1 MSLTFLQASM
11 RPILVAESQ
20 AAEDRLAMANRGLY
34 ERRESIALITSALIV
49 TSMVYAMNTIS
60 MEPPAAKMNPV
71 MVSLVELPETP
82 PPLPPPPELEPRPKQ
97 PSPMQ
102 AQPQPQPQPQPSVP
116 MPPIPQIETVP
127 PSPAPVPVVEVPPPV
142 LVPMGPPQPPVA
154 TPPVPVTM
162 PEAPRSNPAAEG
174 GYQARARALINR
186 NKNYPEEALQMS
198 MTGSV
203 VVVYVIDRG
212 GRLIRAEVDRSSGH
226 SLLDQAALRAVRRT
240 RFEPIPEDAWVAL
253 KEQVFRTRIEFNL
266 E

>member
-1 MSLTFLQASM
+1 M

-20 AAEDRLAMANRGLY
+20 AAEDRLVMANLGLY
-34 ERRESIALITSALIV
+34 ERREPIALITSALIV

-60 MEPPAAKMNPV
+60 MEPPAAKKNPV

-82 PPLPPPPELEPRPKQ
+82 PSPPPPPPPEPEPRPNQ

-102 AQPQPQPQPQPSVP
+102 AQPQPSVP

-127 PSPAPVPVVEVPPPV
+127 PSPAPVPVVEVPPPT
-142 LVPMGPPQPPVA
+142 LVPMDPPQPPVA

-162 PEAPRSNPAAEG
+162 PQAPRSNPAAEG

-212 GRLIRAEVDRSSGH
+212 GHLIRAEVDRSSGH
-226 SLLDQAALRAVRRT
+226 SLLDQAALRAVRQT

>member
-20 AAEDRLAMANRGLY
+20 VAEDRLAMANLGLY
-34 ERRESIALITSALIV
+34 ERREPIALIASALIV

-60 MEPPAAKMNPV
+60 MEPPAAKSNPV

-82 PPLPPPPELEPRPKQ
+82 PPPPPPPEPESRPNQ
-97 PSPMQ
+97 PSPMR
-102 AQPQPQPQPQPSVP
+102 AQPQPSVP
-116 MPPIPQIETVP
+116 MPPIPQVETVP
-127 PSPAPVPVVEVPPPV
+127 PSPAPVPLVEVPPPV
-142 LVPMGPPQPPVA
+142 LVPMDLPQ
-154 TPPVPVTM
+154 T
-162 PEAPRSNPAAEG
+162 PRSNPAAEG

-226 SLLDQAALRAVRRT
+226 SLLDQAALQAVRRT

-253 KEQVFRTRIEFNL
+253 KEQVFRTRIEFDL

>member
-20 AAEDRLAMANRGLY
+20 VAEDRLAMANLGLY
-34 ERRESIALITSALIV
+34 ERREPIALIASALIV

-60 MEPPAAKMNPV
+60 MEPPAAKSNPV

-82 PPLPPPPELEPRPKQ
+82 PPPPPPPEPESRPNQ
-97 PSPMQ
+97 PSPMR
-102 AQPQPQPQPQPSVP
+102 AQPQPSVP
-116 MPPIPQIETVP
+116 MPPIPQVETVP
-127 PSPAPVPVVEVPPPV
+127 PSPAPVPLVEVPPPV
-142 LVPMGPPQPPVA
+142 LVPMDPPQTPVA
-154 TPPVPVTM
+154 TPPAPAAM
-162 PEAPRSNPAAEG
+162 PQTPRSNPAAEG

-226 SLLDQAALRAVRRT
+226 SLLDQAALQAVRRT

-253 KEQVFRTRIEFNL
+253 KEQVFRTRIEFDL

>member
-1 MSLTFLQASM
+1 MSLTFLQASV

-20 AAEDRLAMANRGLY
+20 VAEDRLAMANLGLY
-34 ERRESIALITSALIV
+34 ERREPIALIASALIV
-49 TSMVYAMNTIS
+49 SGMVYAMNTVG
-60 MEPPAAKMNPV
+60 MEPPAAKSNPV

-82 PPLPPPPELEPRPKQ
+82 PPPPPEPESRPNQ
-97 PSPMQ
+97 PSPMR
-102 AQPQPQPQPQPSVP
+102 AQPQPSVP
-116 MPPIPQIETVP
+116 MPPIPQVETVP

-142 LVPMGPPQPPVA
+142 PVPMDPPQTPVA
-154 TPPVPVTM
+154 TSPAPAPAPAPVAVSQT
-162 PEAPRSNPAAEG
+162 PRSNPAAEG

-253 KEQVFRTRIEFNL
+253 KEQVFRTRIEFDL

>member
-1 MSLTFLQASM
+1 
-11 RPILVAESQ
+11 
-20 AAEDRLAMANRGLY
+20 MANLGLY
-34 ERRESIALITSALIV
+34 ERREPIALIASALIV

-60 MEPPAAKMNPV
+60 MEPPAAKSNPV

-82 PPLPPPPELEPRPKQ
+82 PPPPPPPEPESRPNQ
-97 PSPMQ
+97 PSPMR
-102 AQPQPQPQPQPSVP
+102 AQPQPSVP
-116 MPPIPQIETVP
+116 MPPIPQAEIVP

-142 LVPMGPPQPPVA
+142 LVPMDPPQTPVA
-154 TPPVPVTM
+154 TPPVPVAT
-162 PEAPRSNPAAEG
+162 PQTPRSNPAAEG

-203 VVVYVIDRG
+203 VVVYVVDRG

-226 SLLDQAALRAVRRT
+226 SLLDQAALQAVRRT

-253 KEQVFRTRIEFNL
+253 KEQVFRTRIEFDI